1 MPKSDYL
8 GRYKMTWSSD
18 RSFAESGLLT
28 LFMRRITKPVAM
40 IVPSGI
46 MSIFGN
52 AATTVLYL
60 TKFGHLGSRAI
71 ADVNPG
77 LYTSTPVGTIQLTA
91 FSVKAHTLTLV
102 FSAQGNEL
110 VQMRFIR
117 YSANPHP

>member
-1 MPKSDYL
+1 
-8 GRYKMTWSSD
+8 MTWSSD
-18 RSFAESGLLT
+18 RSFAKSGLLT
-28 LFMRRITKPVAM
+28 LFMRKITKPVAM

-77 LYTSTPVGTIQLTA
+77 LYTSIPVGIIQLTA

-102 FSAQGNEL
+102 LSAQGNEL

-117 YSANPHP
+117 YSADPHP